1 MYKKIEIKGKDV
13 DFKCSAAT
21 SILYKRLFGK
31 SLSEEMTEI
40 AKQSASAYKMLDELS
55 KLQKNK
61 ENKEENKEAI
71 LNLLADNPSLVSVTE
86 KTEKIGPQMAY
97 IMWLEANKPQRELFQ
112 CLTEDAY
119 ISWLSD
125 FDKGDMTNV
134 YSELLAFWNGTNK
147 TYSNPKNQ

>member
-1 MYKKIEIKGKDV
+1 MANE
-13 DFKCSAAT
+13 SA
-21 SILYKRLFGK
+21 K
-31 SLSEEMTEI
+31 
-40 AKQSASAYKMLDELS
+40 AYKMLEQLN
-55 KLQKNK
+55 KLQ
-61 ENKEENKEAI
+61 ENKNENTEAI

-125 FDKGDMTNV
+125 FDKGDMTTV
-134 YSELLAFWNGTNK
+134 YTELLNFWNSTNNK
-147 TYSNPKNQ
+147 SYSSLKNQ

>member
-31 SLSEEMTEI
+31 SLSAEVTEMANES
-40 AKQSASAYKMLDELS
+40 AKAYKMLEQLN
-55 KLQKNK
+55 KLK
-61 ENKEENKEAI
+61 ENKDENTEEI
-71 LNLLADNPSLVSVTE
+71 LNLLADNPALVSVTE

-125 FDKGDMTNV
+125 FDKGDMANV
-134 YSELLAFWNGTNK
+134 YTELLEFWNGSNK
-147 TYSNPKNQ
+147 SYSKLKNQ

>member
-31 SLSEEMTEI
+31 SLSAEVTEMANES
-40 AKQSASAYKMLDELS
+40 AKAYKMLEQLT
-55 KLQKNK
+55 KLK
-61 ENKEENKEAI
+61 ENKDENTEAI
-71 LNLLADNPSLVSVTE
+71 LNLLADNPALVSVSE

-125 FDKGDMTNV
+125 FDKGDMTTV
-134 YSELLAFWNGTNK
+134 YTELLNFWNSANNK
-147 TYSNPKNQ
+147 SYSSLKNQ

>member
-31 SLSEEMTEI
+31 SLSAEVTAM
-40 AKQSASAYKMLDELS
+40 AKESAKAYKMLEQLN
-55 KLQKNK
+55 KLQ
-61 ENKEENKEAI
+61 ENKDENTEAI
-71 LNLLADNPSLVSVTE
+71 LELLSENPALINVSQT
-86 KTEKIGPQMAY
+86 TEKIGPQMAY

-125 FDKGDMTNV
+125 FDKGDMANV
-134 YSELLAFWNGTNK
+134 YSELLEFWNGSNK
-147 TYSNPKNQ
+147 SYSKLKNQ

>member
-31 SLSEEMTEI
+31 SLSAEVTEMANES
-40 AKQSASAYKMLDELS
+40 AKAYKMLEQLN
-55 KLQKNK
+55 KLQ
-61 ENKEENKEAI
+61 ENKNENTEAI

-134 YSELLAFWNGTNK
+134 YSELLNFWNGTNK
-147 TYSNPKNQ
+147 SYSNPKNQ